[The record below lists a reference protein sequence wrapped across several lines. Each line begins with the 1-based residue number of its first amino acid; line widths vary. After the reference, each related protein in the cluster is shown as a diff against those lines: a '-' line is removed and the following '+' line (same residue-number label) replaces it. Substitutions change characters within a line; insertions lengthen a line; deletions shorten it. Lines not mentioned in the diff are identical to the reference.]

1 MIKKFL
7 VDTSIW
13 VDLREDRIGFNNE
26 PLGDYAL
33 KLFLTIMT
41 EKNKIV
47 ITDHIQRELESNY
60 GIPEIRGMF
69 LPFQSII
76 EKVIVKDEQRE
87 EAKKIAEERN
97 LPKGDALHAIIARDN
112 NLIMVTRDKHFRE
125 LDDLS
130 KHYKPEELI

>member
-1 MIKKFL
+1 MRKYLI
-7 VDTSIW
+7 DTSIW
-13 VDLREDRIGFNNE
+13 VDLREDRKGFKNE
-26 PLGDYAL
+26 PLGDYAF
-33 KLFLTIMT
+33 KLFTKIML

-87 EAKKIAEERN
+87 EAKKIGNERN

-112 NLIMVTRDKHFRE
+112 NLTMVTRDKHFR
-125 LDDLS
+125 DLGEPLKEPS
-130 KHYKPEELI
+130 GL

>member
-1 MIKKFL
+1 MTKKYL

-13 VDLREDRIGFNNE
+13 VDLREDRKGFNDE
-26 PLGDYAL
+26 PLGDYAY
-33 KLFLTIMT
+33 KLFIKIMT
-41 EKNKIV
+41 DKHKIV

-87 EAKKIAEERN
+87 EAMKIGEERN

-112 NLIMVTRDKHFRE
+112 NLIMVTRDKHFRD
-125 LDDLS
+125 LDDIS